1 MTSVVE
7 ADGTIIIIPDP
18 EEDAFAQDGA
28 SLRLARGS
36 ASYAAGLE
44 PDDGEGWVTP
54 RSQALPRGLRTRRL
68 RAWKHE

>member
-7 ADGTIIIIPDP
+7 ADGTIIIPDP
-18 EEDAFAQDGA
+18 EEDAFAHDGA

-44 PDDGEGWVTP
+44 PDDGEGLGNPSQPGTTA
-54 RSQALPRGLRTRRL
+54 RSTNSPLTCLE
-68 RAWKHE
+68 HE